1 MSGEKKKT
9 KDKIFEMTNES
20 AQHRHE
26 GNSKTHQGLKE
37 ISEIDKKK
45 MEKKREQRRT
55 RSGLK
60 EKIPESSVVREA
72 NSRDHDSN

>member
-37 ISEIDKKK
+37 INEIDKKK
-45 MEKKREQRRT
+45 WKR
-55 RSGLK
+55 
-60 EKIPESSVVREA
+60 RE
-72 NSRDHDSN
+72 NKGERGVG

>member
-45 MEKKREQRRT
+45 KNGKEERTKANAEWVKRKNTRKQCSQRSQQQR
-55 RSGLK
+55 
-60 EKIPESSVVREA
+60 P
-72 NSRDHDSN
+72 